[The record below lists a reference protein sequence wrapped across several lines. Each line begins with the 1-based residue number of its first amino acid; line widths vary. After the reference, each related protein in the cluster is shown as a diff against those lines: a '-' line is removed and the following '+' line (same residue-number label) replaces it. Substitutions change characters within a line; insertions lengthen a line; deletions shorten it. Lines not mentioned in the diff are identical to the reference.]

1 MMKTFYIS
9 FQGVKTM
16 ININK
21 IKVAGFR
28 NLKEVEIETE
38 NITSLLSINS
48 YGKSN
53 FLNAII
59 FGFDFIHLPIEVK
72 NRMMDYDS
80 YKPYNSK
87 NLLNDFQFEVEL
99 SYDENEKKQQICY
112 GFSFEWKKKED
123 VEPKIVYEYLKIK
136 DDNSQKYA
144 QYINRT
150 SDKAVYKSSI
160 TGACNKNIKIENNE
174 LVINKIMAYDELYY
188 LDLIKD
194 LNSIN
199 VYVDKHFNTNA
210 EYNIQTRVKKD
221 FSDYNLGDGTNV
233 PRILFKLKNE
243 YPNKFEL
250 ILNTLK
256 DIFPFIR
263 DIKPIEYNINSNEL
277 NKSNTI
283 GNYISANNVYF
294 LVALDKNLVRNID
307 FSSMSDGVRRVLL
320 IFTTLVIAEINH
332 YSLVGIEEPENS
344 LNPKILQRYLM
355 ALKSFSKN
363 TKIIMTSHSPHL
375 INYMDPKNIYIGL
388 PNNDGIA
395 NFSKIKEKAVNKL
408 LADANNMDML
418 VGDYL
423 FDLMS
428 GSEDDLEILSKYV
441 V

>member
-1 MMKTFYIS
+1 MKTFYIC
-9 FQGVKTM
+9 FQGVNKM
-16 ININK
+16 IVIDR

-28 NLKEVEIETE
+28 NISEVVIDTE

-59 FGFDFIHLPIEVK
+59 FGFDFIHLPLDVK

-80 YKPYNSK
+80 YKPFNSK
-87 NLLNDFQFEVEL
+87 NLLNDFKFEVDL
-99 SYDENEKKQQICY
+99 SYEKDNKKLQISY
-112 GFSFEWKKKED
+112 GFSFEWKKSED
-123 VEPKIVYEYLKIK
+123 VDPKIVYEFLKIK
-136 DDNSQKYA
+136 DETSQKYSSF
-144 QYINRT
+144 INR
-150 SDKAVYKSSI
+150 SFDKALYKSSV
-160 TGACNKNIKIENNE
+160 TGACNKNVNIENNE
-174 LVINKIMAYDELYY
+174 LVINKIMAYDGLYY

-194 LNSIN
+194 LNNIS

-210 EYNIQTRVKKD
+210 EFNIQTRIRKD

-233 PRILFKLKNE
+233 PRILYKLKNE

-250 ILNTLK
+250 ILNTIK
-256 DIFPFIR
+256 DIFPFIN
-263 DIKPIEYNINSNEL
+263 DIKPVEYNINSDEL
-277 NKSNTI
+277 NKNNSI
-283 GNYISANNVYF
+283 GNYIAANNVYF
-294 LVALDKNLVRNID
+294 LVALDKNLVRSID

-320 IFTTLVIAEINH
+320 IFTILVIAEINN

-375 INYMDPKNIYIGL
+375 INYMDPQNIYIGL

-395 NFSKIKEKAVNKL
+395 NFSRIKEKSINTL
-408 LADANNMDML
+408 LLDANNMDML

-428 GSEDDLEILSKYV
+428 GSEDDLEVLSKYV
-441 V
+441 E